1 MQVYKRAAFDSFK
14 HHNLN
19 RDSEASEIKR
29 ILFGVRAMGW
39 GANDYLF
46 AALFGLS
53 VVSGVV
59 CGWQLLKVKPQPE
72 KVSLLTRFLTAI
84 VLSILIALA
93 TLLSTSP
100 FQIGHSL
107 GIGLLSSVVG
117 SSLAFWL
124 GVIGARFWLGYLGTL
139 LPFLIPL
146 TFHSDNPFPSLF
158 GIMIGT
164 VLVWFCIGN
173 VWSSHCLTIVSLVA
187 AIGLARFHEPPTGI
201 GKQLWQ
207 ALPLSLTIAGW
218 FGVGGLW
225 AWQRYWQGNV
235 SRLTSAFVPSVL
247 LLLGAAFMGYWGN
260 DWRFLTMVLLAC
272 FTAAIAQEIYQTQ
285 LRDLTVLLW
294 VGLLVISFAVI
305 PTTDGLR
312 LLGGYGAALASVA
325 LAWLAVGQN
334 DERTILIQGANF
346 LTTFALFRFFAE
358 VYPLRTPRADLY
370 THYTFV
376 GFLLGATI
384 PVMLMRWMEQ
394 KRHFVRDLEVGFW
407 SAVVPVILG
416 AVWGVK
422 AVAGYLA
429 GGIASVLLVPPF
441 NSPTLFAGFAT
452 ALPLTALVEPASD
465 LPRKIR
471 IWILVGAAIAFAITL
486 LVDTFVERLGTRK
499 R

>member
-1 MQVYKRAAFDSFK
+1 MGWSVNDWLFAFLVVLNVLCSGGWFWLWRKTKTQPERASQFA
-14 HHNLN
+14 
-19 RDSEASEIKR
+19 R
-29 ILFGVRAMGW
+29 IL
-39 GANDYLF
+39 
-46 AALFGLS
+46 
-53 VVSGVV
+53 
-59 CGWQLLKVKPQPE
+59 
-72 KVSLLTRFLTAI
+72 T
-84 VLSILIALA
+84 A
-93 TLLSTSP
+93 TLLSTVIPFVTLPSNPP
-100 FQIGHSL
+100 FQPNHAL
-107 GIGLLSSVVG
+107 GIGLLGVAFG
-117 SSLAFWL
+117 SSLSLWL
-124 GVIGARFWLGYLGTL
+124 IEVSGKSWLGYIGTL
-139 LPFLIPL
+139 LPFVIPL
-146 TFHSDNPFPSLF
+146 AIYPGNPFPSLLGF
-158 GIMIGT
+158 LIGN
-164 VLVWFCIGN
+164 VLVWFCLGK
-173 VWSSHCLTIVSLVA
+173 VWHSRALTVVSLVA

-285 LRDLTVLLW
+285 LCDLTVLLW